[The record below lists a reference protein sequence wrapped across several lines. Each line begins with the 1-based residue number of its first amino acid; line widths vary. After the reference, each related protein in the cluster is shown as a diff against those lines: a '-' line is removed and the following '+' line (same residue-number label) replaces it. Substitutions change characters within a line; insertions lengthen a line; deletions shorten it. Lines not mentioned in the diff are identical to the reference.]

1 MNDVTIIDQFLNT
14 FAAYIDS
21 GFGLLRGEVAFL
33 TATLIVIDMTIAGL
47 YWAMSH
53 ATGQG
58 EDVIAKLLRKVLYVG
73 AFAYIINNFN
83 WLAGIVFRSFAGL
96 GITAT
101 GSAITMENFLQPGR
115 LAKTGIDA
123 GAPILEQIGEMAGFP
138 EVFVNLDPIVVMFL
152 AWLVVVLCF
161 FVLAIQLFITLI
173 EFKLT
178 TLAGFVLVPF
188 ALWNKTAFLAE
199 KVLGNVVASG
209 VKVLVLA
216 VIVGIGSGLFAQFQV
231 HPAEPSIDHAL
242 VIMLASLTL
251 LALGIFG
258 PGIATGLVSG
268 APQLGAGAMAG
279 AAVGAAGTAVA
290 IGAAATGVGGAVAAG
305 ARMAPAA
312 AKLAG
317 SGARAATSAAS
328 SAKSAFQ
335 AGSAAAGGGAKGA
348 MAGLGNVAKTGA
360 QSTGRAAAS
369 RASAAGQ
376 RMVAPFRAGWNGAA
390 ADGGAGA
397 ASGQGAAGEAAGEAA
412 SGAATAQT
420 QEQPAWAKRLHRRQQ
435 LTHAATTTAHAL
447 RGGDGGGSG
456 QGPSLR
462 DSDS

>member
-1 MNDVTIIDQFLNT
+1 MNDVTIIDRFLDT
-14 FAAYIDS
+14 FSRYIDS
-21 GFGLLRGEVAFL
+21 GFGLLQGEVAFL

-73 AFAYIINNFN
+73 AFAYIIGNFN

-96 GITAT
+96 GLTAT

-123 GAPILEQIGEMAGFP
+123 GAPILEQIGDMAGFP
-138 EVFVNLDPIVVMFL
+138 EVFVNIDPIVVMFL
-152 AWLVVVLCF
+152 AWLVVILCF
-161 FVLAIQLFITLI
+161 FVLAVQLFITLI

-188 ALWNKTAFLAE
+188 ALWNKTSFLAE
-199 KVLGNVVASG
+199 KVLGNVVSSG

-216 VIVGIGSGLFAQFQV
+216 VIVGIGSGLFAEFHTV
-231 HPAEPSIDHAL
+231 PDEPSIDHAL
-242 VIMLASLTL
+242 VVMLASLAL

-279 AAVGAAGTAVA
+279 AAVGAVGTGVA
-290 IGAAATGVGGAVAAG
+290 IGAAATGVGGAVMAG

-317 SGARAATSAAS
+317 SGARAAASTAGSAR
-328 SAKSAFQ
+328 SAFQ

-360 QSTGRAAAS
+360 Q
-369 RASAAGQ
+369 AAGQ
-376 RMVAPFRAGWNGAA
+376 KAAAGARSLKDRTAAAFRADGAAPASGGGAA
-390 ADGGAGA
+390 AT
-397 ASGQGAAGEAAGEAA
+397 
-412 SGAATAQT
+412 SGAATQGSAAEGDAPAAAGQK
-420 QEQPAWAKRLHRRQQ
+420 QPAWAKRLHRRQQ
-435 LTHAATTTAHAL
+435 MTHAATTTAHTL

>member
-1 MNDVTIIDQFLNT
+1 MNDVTIIDKFLDT
-14 FAAYIDS
+14 FSRYIDS
-21 GFGLLRGEVAFL
+21 GFGLLQGEVAFL

-96 GITAT
+96 GLTAT
-101 GSAITMENFLQPGR
+101 GSTLSMDNFLKPGR

-123 GAPILEQIGEMAGFP
+123 GAPILEQIGDMAGFP
-138 EVFVNLDPIVVMFL
+138 EVFTNLDPIVVLFL
-152 AWLVVVLCF
+152 AWLVVILCF
-161 FVLAIQLFITLI
+161 FVLAVQLFITLI

-178 TLAGFVLVPF
+178 TLAGFVLIPF
-188 ALWNKTAFLAE
+188 ALWNKTSFLAE
-199 KVLGNVVASG
+199 KVLGNVVSSG
-209 VKVLVLA
+209 IKVLVLA
-216 VIVGIGSGLFAQFQV
+216 VIVGIGSGLFAEFQV
-231 HPAEPSIDHAL
+231 HPDEPSIDHAL
-242 VIMLASLTL
+242 VVMLASLAL

-279 AAVGAAGTAVA
+279 AAVGAVGTGVA
-290 IGAAATGVGGAVAAG
+290 IGAAATGVGGAVMAG

-335 AGSAAAGGGAKGA
+335 TGSAAAGGGAKGA
-348 MAGLGNVAKTGA
+348 AAGLGNVAKTGA
-360 QSTGRAAAS
+360 QAAGRRAS
-369 RASAAGQ
+369 SGASAAEQ
-376 RMVAPFRAGWNGAA
+376 KMADSFRAGWNGTDA
-390 ADGGAGA
+390 GAGA
-397 ASGQGAAGEAAGEAA
+397 AGSGQAAAGEGADGAA
-412 SGAATAQT
+412 SAPK
-420 QEQPAWAKRLHRRQQ
+420 QEQPAWAKRMHRRQQ
-435 LTHAATTTAHAL
+435 ITHAATTAAHTL

-462 DSDS
+462 DSDT

>member
-1 MNDVTIIDQFLNT
+1 MNDVTIIDRFLDT
-14 FAAYIDS
+14 FSRYIDS
-21 GFGLLRGEVAFL
+21 GFGLLQGEVAFL

-73 AFAYIINNFN
+73 AFAYIIGNFN

-96 GITAT
+96 GLTAT

-123 GAPILEQIGEMAGFP
+123 GAPILEQIGDMAGFP

-152 AWLVVVLCF
+152 AWLVVILCF
-161 FVLAIQLFITLI
+161 FVLAVQLFITLI

-188 ALWNKTAFLAE
+188 ALWNKTSFLAE
-199 KVLGNVVASG
+199 KVLGNVVSSG

-216 VIVGIGSGLFAQFQV
+216 VIVGIGSGLFAEFQTV
-231 HPAEPSIDHAL
+231 PDEPSIDHAL
-242 VIMLASLTL
+242 VVMLASLAL

-279 AAVGAAGTAVA
+279 AAVGAVGTGVA
-290 IGAAATGVGGAVAAG
+290 IGAAATGVGGAVMAG
-305 ARMAPAA
+305 ARM
-312 AKLAG
+312 
-317 SGARAATSAAS
+317 
-328 SAKSAFQ
+328 
-335 AGSAAAGGGAKGA
+335 
-348 MAGLGNVAKTGA
+348 
-360 QSTGRAAAS
+360 
-369 RASAAGQ
+369 
-376 RMVAPFRAGWNGAA
+376 
-390 ADGGAGA
+390 
-397 ASGQGAAGEAAGEAA
+397 
-412 SGAATAQT
+412 
-420 QEQPAWAKRLHRRQQ
+420 
-435 LTHAATTTAHAL
+435 
-447 RGGDGGGSG
+447 
-456 QGPSLR
+456 
-462 DSDS
+462 